1 MRVGENFAVNYMSR
15 NNNNNALW
23 LWLDVKL
30 GRFWYVFM
38 WRKGQ
43 RPYLYRSADATPPD
57 REFARNEGRWFFGR
71 HVGRMD

>member
-1 MRVGENFAVNYMSR
+1 MRFCDAFAVNYMSR
-15 NNNNNALW
+15 NNEALW

-43 RPYLYRSADATPPD
+43 RPYLYRSTDATPPD
-57 REFARNEGRWFFGR
+57 REYGKNDGRWFFGR
-71 HVGRMD
+71 SVGQRD

>member
-1 MRVGENFAVNYMSR
+1 MRFGDAFAVNYMSR
-15 NNNNNALW
+15 NNEALW

-57 REFARNEGRWFFGR
+57 REYGKNDGRWFFGR
-71 HVGRMD
+71 SVGRRD

>member
-15 NNNNNALW
+15 NNDALW

-43 RPYLYRSADATPPD
+43 RPYLYRSTDATPPD
-57 REFARNEGRWFFGR
+57 REFGRNEGRWFFGR
-71 HVGRMD
+71 RVGRMD